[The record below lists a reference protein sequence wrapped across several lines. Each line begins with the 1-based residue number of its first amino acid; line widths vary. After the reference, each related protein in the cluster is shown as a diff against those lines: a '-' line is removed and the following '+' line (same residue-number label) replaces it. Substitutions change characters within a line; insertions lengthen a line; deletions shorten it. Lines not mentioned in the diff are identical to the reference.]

1 MERFHAIFNVNV
13 AFGTAAGDLVAE
25 KLNLG
30 YLVSAIIFAALIAIV
45 TVAHLCFK
53 LNAILSFWA
62 AYVLTRP
69 LGASLGDYLSQ
80 PSNNNGLGLGP
91 VLTSGIFLSVI
102 LMDVIYLT
110 FKKKIEEKGVL
121 LTDKN
126 KMSDKD
132 KHSFF
137 IIFKTNGF

>member
-1 MERFHAIFNVNV
+1 M
-13 AFGTAAGDLVAE
+13 
-25 KLNLG
+25 
-30 YLVSAIIFAALIAIV
+30 VSAIIFAALIAIV
-45 TVAHLCFK
+45 TVAHLRFK
-53 LNAILSFWA
+53 LNAVLSFWA

-69 LGASLGDYLSQ
+69 LCASLGDYLSQ
-80 PSNNNGLGLGP
+80 PSNNNDLGLGP